1 LAKVRELVKYAFFL
15 GCLIPAREPQYENS
29 VRKIAP
35 ELGIEL
41 VEMEGANCCAP
52 FSIQSVDYTSWLAL
66 AARNLCMAEQMGLN
80 ILTLCNDCYESLLAT
95 NTLLKEN
102 QELRDGVNT
111 ILADVGM
118 EFKGKTDVKI
128 FSDALYEDVGLKRVK
143 DAVKRPFNGLRVAV
157 QPGCHLTKPKRI
169 HFGERTGVSA
179 LDELVQATGAVSI
192 PYERKEACCGGPL
205 RGIKDDVA
213 LSVAKQKLDSMKNA
227 GAKGIVTVCPFCF
240 IEMDMGQIEIKRH
253 SSEDYSLPVL
263 SYAELLRLAMGIKLE
278 DWEIRAHRVPI
289 TGLLNMAEAK

>member
-1 LAKVRELVKYAFFL
+1 MQYAFFL
-15 GCLIPAREPQYENS
+15 GCLIPAREPQYESS

-52 FSIQSVDYTSWLAL
+52 FSIQSIDYTSWLGL
-66 AARNLCMAEQMGLN
+66 AARNLCIAEQMGLN

-102 QELRDGVNT
+102 RELRDEINAV
-111 ILADVGM
+111 LSDVGM

-128 FSDALYEDVGLKRVK
+128 FSDALYEDVGIEKIKDVVK
-143 DAVKRPFNGLRVAV
+143 KPFNGLRVAV

-169 HFGERTGVSA
+169 HFGQRTAATS

-205 RGIKDDVA
+205 RGINDEVA
-213 LSVAKQKLDSMKNA
+213 LNVARQKLDSMKAA
-227 GAKGIVTVCPFCF
+227 GVDGIITVCPFCYL
-240 IEMDMGQIEIKRH
+240 EMDMGQLEIKRH
-253 SSEDYSLPVL
+253 LQQEYDLPVL
-263 SYAELLRLAMGIKLE
+263 NFAELLRMAMGMRLE
-278 DWEIRAHRVPI
+278 EWEVKAHRIPI
-289 TGLLNMAEAK
+289 TRILRLAEAK